1 MAFKPRLKIHYST
14 FSKGDLMSQGIFY
27 IVPFSKTERNYCLTT
42 KNLKVTNLVNF
53 FEEVLKILSEI

>member
-27 IVPFSKTERNYCLTT
+27 IVPFSKSLLFFRERTQI
-42 KNLKVTNLVNF
+42 
-53 FEEVLKILSEI
+53 E